1 MRRREFLGE
10 AAVLAAGVALPSVA
24 AAKANGEAV
33 GCAALQPGGEYVQQV
48 RAKVLEPVDVV
59 VAGGGTAGVIAALAA
74 ARGGAKTM
82 LIEGRGFLGG
92 MLTDGNAGIT
102 MFQKFSGKPE
112 EHAKDLETL
121 AKDPDALHVAKG
133 IPMEIAKRLLAKKYA
148 LGNEGTVGAYLFT
161 SSENFKRVLVEMME
175 EAKVRLRFYSMIV
188 DVVKDGAVVKGVVME
203 SKSGRE
209 IVPAKTFI
217 DCTGDGDLC
226 VRAGAEYT
234 VGVTKDDVCASQA
247 KIGEMQPMGVMFK
260 VGNVDFDRL
269 FAFLGKNPKWF
280 YRQPFARFTYEEA
293 LERYRKGDM
302 STFNIRNHN
311 KGGLPRAMQVY
322 VLPDKGVACLGC
334 PSIPKRDGCN
344 ADDVTAAECELAKI
358 IGRWMVGVR
367 GIPGFE
373 KAFLLQVPQMGVRE
387 TRHIQGDYVL
397 GLMDIYEQRKF
408 DDCIGFGAHPI
419 DTRPRPAW
427 LNDPET
433 SYPPRWHF
441 QIPFRSL
448 IVNGLENT
456 LVAGRCISA
465 THEAFGCIRPTVQ
478 CMVIGE
484 AAGTAAALALKK
496 GVSLRALDHGE
507 LRGELKKNGVL
518 C

>member
-1 MRRREFLGE
+1 MRRRDFIGGS
-10 AAVLAAGVALPSVA
+10 AVLAAGMALPAVA
-24 AAKANGEAV
+24 AEKAG
-33 GCAALQPGGEYVQQV
+33 GAALRPGGEYVQQV

-133 IPMEIAKRLLAKKYA
+133 IPMEIAKRLLTKKYA

-175 EAKVRLRFYSMIV
+175 EAKVKLRFYSMIV

-209 IVPAKTFI
+209 VVPAKMFI

-234 VGVTKDDVCASQA
+234 VGVTKRDVCAAQA
-247 KIGEMQPMGVMFK
+247 KIGQMHPMGVMFK

-269 FAFLGKNPKWF
+269 FGYLGEHREFFAK
-280 YRQPFARFTYEEA
+280 QPFARFTYEEA
-293 LERYRKGDM
+293 FARYKKGEMAVFNLRRKGK
-302 STFNIRNHN
+302 NPGNV
-311 KGGLPRAMQVY
+311 QVY
-322 VLPDKGVACLGC
+322 NLPDKGVACLA
-334 PSIPKRDGCN
+334 PASR
-344 ADDVTAAECELAKI
+344 ARTAA
-358 IGRWMVGVR
+358 
-367 GIPGFE
+367 
-373 KAFLLQVPQMGVRE
+373 
-387 TRHIQGDYVL
+387 T
-397 GLMDIYEQRKF
+397 
-408 DDCIGFGAHPI
+408 
-419 DTRPRPAW
+419 
-427 LNDPET
+427 
-433 SYPPRWHF
+433 
-441 QIPFRSL
+441 
-448 IVNGLENT
+448 
-456 LVAGRCISA
+456 
-465 THEAFGCIRPTVQ
+465 PT
-478 CMVIGE
+478 
-484 AAGTAAALALKK
+484 T
-496 GVSLRALDHGE
+496 
-507 LRGELKKNGVL
+507 
-518 C
+518 

>member
-1 MRRREFLGE
+1 MRRRDFIGGS
-10 AAVLAAGVALPSVA
+10 AVLAAGMALPSVA
-24 AAKANGEAV
+24 AEKV
-33 GCAALQPGGEYVQQV
+33 GGAALQPGGEYVQQV

-133 IPMEIAKRLLAKKYA
+133 IPMEITKHLLAKKYA

-175 EAKVRLRFYSMIV
+175 EAKVKLRFYSMIV

-209 IVPAKTFI
+209 VVPAKMFI

-234 VGVTKDDVCASQA
+234 VGVTKRDVCAAQA
-247 KIGEMQPMGVMFK
+247 KIGQMHPMGVMFK

-269 FAFLGKNPKWF
+269 FGYLGEHREFFAK
-280 YRQPFARFTYEEA
+280 QPFARFTYEEA
-293 LERYRKGDM
+293 FARYKKGEMAVFNLRRKGK
-302 STFNIRNHN
+302 NPGNV
-311 KGGLPRAMQVY
+311 QVY
-322 VLPDKGVACLGC
+322 NLPDKGVACLGC
-334 PSIPKRDGCN
+334 PSIAGKDGCN

-358 IGRWMVGVR
+358 IGRWMDSVR
-367 GIPGFE
+367 EFPGFE
-373 KAFLLQVPQMGVRE
+373 KAFLLQVPQMGIRE

-397 GLMDIYEQRKF
+397 ELMDIYKQRTF

-419 DTRPRPAW
+419 DTTPRPAW
-427 LNDPET
+427 LKDPET
-433 SYPPRWHF
+433 SYPPRWNF

-448 IVNGLENT
+448 VVKGLENT

-496 GVSLRALDHGE
+496 GVPLRGLDHGE
-507 LRGELKKNGVL
+507 LRKELKKNGVR